1 MPFPRMLGLGRN
13 PNPQTGHT
21 PNMWAHD
28 FTAYKQAPKRTGKM
42 KILSRNFISVSIAQ
56 KVPASISKQLPPS
69 NRWDKQ
75 QAISASAPGAVE
87 TQWRPRRRQNLPSS
101 VTQPRRSG
109 TVLRERHVLPAGRQG
124 STAHPGLEVL
134 LGQPGHSAAPGRE
147 NWSDCT
153 SKSLPQSHLANRQLR
168 GLIGKIWKQEETEE
182 VVENLWGKPWLINRN
197 CTNTQGKKI
206 RTCKKVEHLRKRK
219 WTKDRVR
226 KCHGPCFV
234 PASRYNTNTQCSPTS
249 KGFSK

>member
-56 KVPASISKQLPPS
+56 KVPASISKQPPPS

-109 TVLRERHVLPAGRQG
+109 TVLRGRHVLPAGRQG

-168 GLIGKIWKQEETEE
+168 GLIGKIWKQGGD
-182 VVENLWGKPWLINRN
+182 WGGRGKPVRQAMADKQKLHKHAR
-197 CTNTQGKKI
+197 
-206 RTCKKVEHLRKRK
+206 E
-219 WTKDRVR
+219 KDQNLQ
-226 KCHGPCFV
+226 K
-234 PASRYNTNTQCSPTS
+234 SRTS
-249 KGFSK
+249 KKEEMDQRPGEKMSWPVLCSSFQVQYKHSVLSY